1 MKSKQLILLGPPG
14 AGVQAQAIALADQWQ
29 VPCIA
34 MTKLLRQAIVKETA
48 IGIEVQKY
56 RQENEAV
63 PDELMIKLL
72 RKRFEQPDVML
83 SGWVLE
89 GFPGTLAQAEAL
101 DKLILSFD
109 LPEAGAAYIKAS
121 TGILISRLS
130 EEEDT
135 GGPLSALR
143 KRVTD
148 YKEQIVPVMEY
159 YQQKERK
166 GAAAPSRLTVINGSQ
181 SAAEVTNA
189 LAQLEHEDIGGA
201 RFIDEAEL
209 DDLLNTLAKT
219 DSLLVVDCVAS
230 WCGPCKQVSPLVDRL
245 AETYREQATVVKLDF
260 DNNRQVAKRF
270 GLKGMPSVM
279 FFKQGELQE
288 TLTGMKLYSVYDKAL
303 LALLT

>member
-1 MKSKQLILLGPPG
+1 MNSKQLILLGPPG
-14 AGVQAQAIALADQWQ
+14 AGAQAQARSLAEQWQ
-29 VPCIA
+29 VPCISMA
-34 MTKLLRQAIVKETA
+34 KLLRQAIVKETA
-48 IGIEVQKY
+48 VGSEVQDY
-56 RQENEAV
+56 RQKNKTI

-89 GFPGTLAQAEAL
+89 GFPGTLTQAEAL

-130 EEEDT
+130 EEDDA
-135 GGPLSALR
+135 GGGLSTLR

-166 GAAAPSRLTVINGSQ
+166 GAAAPSRLTIVNGSQ
-181 SAAEVTNA
+181 SAVEVTNA
-189 LAQLEHEDIGGA
+189 LAQLEHEDTGAA

-209 DDLLNTLAKT
+209 DALLETGAKT
-219 DSLLVVDCVAS
+219 ESLLVVDCVAS

-288 TLTGMKLYSVYDKAL
+288 TLTGMKPYSIYDKTLSDL
-303 LALLT
+303 L